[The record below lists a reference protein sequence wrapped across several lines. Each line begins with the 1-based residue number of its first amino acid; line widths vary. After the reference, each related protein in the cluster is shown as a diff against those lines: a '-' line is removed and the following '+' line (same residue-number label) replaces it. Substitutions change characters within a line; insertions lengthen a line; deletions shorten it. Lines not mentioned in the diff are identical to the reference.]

1 MVSAFI
7 DLISAAVAGW
17 MATEKLDPDSSSLE
31 GFAEVLAAL
40 LGLLNLGF
48 FVWGLDVAAR
58 ESTAHTDDDYEV
70 FVAIRNT
77 SVRRERRS
85 GASTVATVAT
95 GTRVFV
101 RPQRASFCCRPAL
114 SISPPMLS
122 SLSNALQSQVW
133 EQGDDFKT
141 GEVKLRIERSS
152 DSVTVT
158 VCECQQLQRMDGLTS
173 KNDAYVVVTL
183 NDLEP
188 QRTPTIENENNPNWD
203 ESDRLEFEGLQDSEA
218 TDSQVADRVA
228 SNALKFD
235 GIDKIHKLVV
245 VVFDEDKEGQDDD
258 EIGSVTLVS
267 EDGQIDPGVLGL
279 DEKERSGAWAHPE
292 SRWFL
297 LQREDSPRE
306 EGDVFPVRNLISW
319 SCGAFVVVLSFRWW

>member
-1 MVSAFI
+1 M
-7 DLISAAVAGW
+7 
-17 MATEKLDPDSSSLE
+17 
-31 GFAEVLAAL
+31 
-40 LGLLNLGF
+40 
-48 FVWGLDVAAR
+48 
-58 ESTAHTDDDYEV
+58 
-70 FVAIRNT
+70 
-77 SVRRERRS
+77 
-85 GASTVATVAT
+85 
-95 GTRVFV
+95 
-101 RPQRASFCCRPAL
+101 
-114 SISPPMLS
+114 
-122 SLSNALQSQVW
+122 
-133 EQGDDFKT
+133 
-141 GEVKLRIERSS
+141 
-152 DSVTVT
+152 
-158 VCECQQLQRMDGLTS
+158 
-173 KNDAYVVVTL
+173 
-183 NDLEP
+183 
-188 QRTPTIENENNPNWD
+188 
-203 ESDRLEFEGLQDSEA
+203 EFEGLQDSEA
-218 TDSQVADRVA
+218 TEDSQVADRVA